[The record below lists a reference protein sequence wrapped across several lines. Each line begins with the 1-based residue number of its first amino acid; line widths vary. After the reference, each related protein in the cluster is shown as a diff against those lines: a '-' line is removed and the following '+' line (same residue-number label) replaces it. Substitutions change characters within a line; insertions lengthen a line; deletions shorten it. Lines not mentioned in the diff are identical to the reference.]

1 MGLGPLVM
9 GLVVVEAA
17 YAWGT
22 HTDALEYWLAQ
33 RMGRHGLPVQGPALR
48 NLLVRPDAVKVP
60 AWLYPAAV
68 ILAVQLTSPTLTQAH
83 CMCVF
88 LPLLPRPSRGVP
100 SRAERLCRL
109 CRLGARENEGWG
121 NGGAEGWWAGWA
133 IRWAGSRAAC
143 LAATLST
150 SLRCAFAL
158 FGLSTRPQIPFP
170 WVLRDPIP

>member
-100 SRAERLCRL
+100 SRTERKSRSHETALSKTNVMILRL
-109 CRLGARENEGWG
+109 LLPHNASSAPWSSPPSLTALPSLGKNERSSRQETHSSGVALTTKSAAQLQARM
-121 NGGAEGWWAGWA
+121 
-133 IRWAGSRAAC
+133 
-143 LAATLST
+143 
-150 SLRCAFAL
+150 
-158 FGLSTRPQIPFP
+158 P
-170 WVLRDPIP
+170 